1 MNLITRSDFDGLTC
15 AVLLKEVEIIEKISF
30 AHPKDVQ
37 EKTLTVTKNDILTN
51 LPYHPDCGLWFD
63 HHSSE
68 GEREDIPDQFEGRFE
83 VAPSAARVIYN
94 HYKSHRFKRFDYLMA
109 EVDKIDSAQL
119 SMSDVVEPKD
129 WVLLSYITDP
139 RTGMGRY
146 HDYGVSNKDL
156 MSRMIDLIAT
166 HTVDEILNMHDIKQR
181 VKRYFE
187 QEEKFKRLLK
197 KSSRRDGNV
206 IVTDTRGI
214 KDIPT
219 GNRFLIYT
227 LFPECNISIRIMDGK
242 DGKNIAAAI
251 GHSIFNRTSRTNVG
265 ALCTKYG
272 GGGHKGAGTVQLD
285 IKNAAGKLKE
295 IINHMKKAG

>member
-15 AVLLKEVEIIEKISF
+15 AVLLREVEIIEKISF

-37 EKTLTVTKNDILTN
+37 EKTLSVTKNDILTN

-68 GEREDIPDQFEGRFE
+68 GEREVVPKKFEGRFE
-83 VAPSAARVIYN
+83 VAPSAARVVSN
-94 HYKSHRFKRFDYLMA
+94 HYRSHRFRKYDYLLS

-119 SMSDVVEPKD
+119 SMSDVTEPKD
-129 WVLLSYITDP
+129 WVLLSYIMDP

-146 HDYGVSNKDL
+146 HDYGISNKDL
-156 MSRMIDLIAT
+156 MSRMIDLMGM

-187 QEEKFKRLLK
+187 QEEEFKKVLK
-197 KSSRRDGNV
+197 KTSKADGNV

-214 KDIPT
+214 PEIPT

-227 LFPECNISIRIMDGK
+227 LFPEGNISIRIMEGK
-242 DGKNIAAAI
+242 EKNVVGAI
-251 GHSIFNRTSRTNVG
+251 GHSIFNRTSNTNVG
-265 ALCTKYG
+265 RLCAKYN

-285 IKNAAGKLKE
+285 AKNADAKLKE
-295 IINHMKKAG
+295 IIQQMKKDG